1 MFISATLSTILTPFL
16 RICFLLLTTKLIFNI
31 IFSIWKIAQ
40 FYRFFCKYTFYN
52 IKYVFQYTQI
62 TEFNL
67 RKSVD
72 FCNIL

>member
-16 RICFLLLTTKLIFNI
+16 RIYFLLLTTKLIFNI

-52 IKYVFQYTQI
+52 IKHVFQYTQI
-62 TEFNL
+62 IEFNL

-72 FCNIL
+72 FYNIL